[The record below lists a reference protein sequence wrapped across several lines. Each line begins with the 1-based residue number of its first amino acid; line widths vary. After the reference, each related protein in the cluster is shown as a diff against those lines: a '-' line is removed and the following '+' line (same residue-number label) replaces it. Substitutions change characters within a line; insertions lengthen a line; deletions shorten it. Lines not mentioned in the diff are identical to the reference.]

1 LLATQKQHSMH
12 QNMDEASFLLFKPFV
27 KKMRVIYDK
36 IVHGV
41 VSEMFV

>member
-1 LLATQKQHSMH
+1 
-12 QNMDEASFLLFKPFV
+12 LLFKPFV

-41 VSEMFV
+41 VSEMFVWQFLDGEQQGVN